1 MSTARAAHNFLRQRA
16 FEFSLPA
23 EPTLELFITGGN
35 RELVERL
42 GALGTAGAER
52 CIYIWGAAGSGR
64 THLLKAAVALLRNRG
79 AKALYVCG
87 DGGVSDE
94 LAEYDAVAVDDVE
107 RLDAAAQVALFIVF
121 NALRERGGTLIAAG
135 NAPPA
140 QLELRADLVTRLGW
154 GLVYQVHALT
164 DEEKA
169 EALAQH
175 ASARGFRLEPEVRQY
190 LLNRVQRDMPTLLA
204 MLDSLDRYS
213 LEEKRP
219 ITVPLLRELLEQGQ

>member
-1 MSTARAAHNFLRQRA
+1 LRQRA

-23 EPTLELFITGGN
+23 EPTLELFITGAN

-42 GALGTAGAER
+42 SGLGRAEAER
-52 CIYIWGAAGSGR
+52 CIYIWGAPGSGR
-64 THLLKAAVALLRNRG
+64 THLLKAAVALLGNRG
-79 AKALYVCG
+79 ANARYVAG
-87 DGGVSDE
+87 GGGVSDE
-94 LAEYDAVAVDDVE
+94 LAESDAIAVDDVE
-107 RLDAAAQVALFIVF
+107 RLDDTAQIALFNLF
-121 NALRERGGTLIAAG
+121 NALRERGGTLLAAG

-140 QLELRADLVTRLGW
+140 QLKLRADLVTRLGW

-175 ASARGFRLEPEVRQY
+175 ASARGFRLEPEVRHY

-204 MLDSLDRYS
+204 MLDQLDRYS

-219 ITVPLLRELLEQGQ
+219 ITVPLLRELLDHGR